1 MASTSYNTLTLS
13 EEEPRKARSS
23 AVYVILGLAVV
34 AMAGAAAVFATG
46 AVHAQTA
53 VNAEFSAKAGS
64 MATCDK
70 NAADFLV
77 SLPKYDPILNADD
90 AGRST
95 FYNACYYAFRCCTTS
110 STSCMRSEH
119 INEPCQTCLK
129 ENAPRM
135 VQPWCYTYAS
145 KTDKSVGNLNFDSA
159 FAAQEAH
166 AKAPTFDLGSLK
178 QATFNANGD
187 VMKEPMPVPSPE
199 DPTDAYKAAKA
210 QGTCWPQPGMDRE
223 EVVTFAKEC
232 FDVISWCNLLC
243 PRDGGNSNQHAMCKH
258 CVIMDFQKQDPT
270 IDKLK
275 DQAQTD
281 AGKQAANE
289 AIKVTTILS
298 NFTAKYK

>member
-135 VQPWCYTYAS
+135 VQPWCYNYAS
-145 KTDKSVGNLNFDSA
+145 KTTDGNPNYDKA
-159 FAAQEAH
+159 FAEQEAA
-166 AKAPTFDLGSLK
+166 AKAPTFNVDSLK
-178 QATFNANGD
+178 TATFDANGD
-187 VMKEPMPVPSPE
+187 AIEEPMPVPSEE
-199 DPTDAYKAAKA
+199 DATDAYKAAKSE
-210 QGTCWPQPGMDRE
+210 GTCWPQPGMERE

-270 IDKLK
+270 IDILK

-281 AGKQAANE
+281 AKKQGTTE
-289 AIKVTTILS
+289 ELKVTTILS
-298 NFTAKYK
+298 DFTAKYK

>member
-64 MATCDK
+64 MATCNK
-70 NAADFLV
+70 NAPDFLL

-110 STSCMRSEH
+110 STSCMRSQH
-119 INEPCQTCLK
+119 IDEACESCLK

-135 VQPWCYTYAS
+135 VQPWCYDYAS
-145 KTDKSVGNLNFDSA
+145 KTDDKSVNYDA
-159 FAAQEAH
+159 TFAAQE
-166 AKAPTFDLGSLK
+166 KDGDAPTFVVDSLMT
-178 QATFNANGD
+178 ATFDAFG
-187 VMKEPMPVPSPE
+187 VPIEEPMPVPSKS
-199 DPTDAYKAAKA
+199 DFVDAYKEAKSE
-210 QGTCWPQPGMDRE
+210 GTCWPQPGFENDR
-223 EVVTFAKEC
+223 VIAFAKEC

-258 CVIMDFQKQDPT
+258 CVIMDFQKQDPN

-275 DQAQTD
+275 DQAEVD
-281 AGKQAANE
+281 ATNQAANE
-289 AIKVTTILS
+289 ALKVTTILS